1 MNNLSNHVGDL
12 AELYALGSLSSQEV
26 TEVLGHAAQCEECR
40 QRVRDAEIAVTE
52 MIESDGEL
60 EQPPA
65 ALRRRVS
72 AIGWRRPTNRY
83 SWGAIAAALIL
94 WIVPASLLYSQNR
107 SQVNVIS
114 EQSTALHALVHSQF
128 LHAQFV
134 SSATD
139 APAAKVIYAKTGG
152 WFYVIVDAAPDGLQI
167 GTVTAA
173 GTQVLGTPTPVAH
186 SSAFF
191 YQSGNGIHEL
201 VLMRAG
207 KVIAHAPMAR

>member
-1 MNNLSNHVGDL
+1 MNSSTNHIGELV
-12 AELYALGSLSSQEV
+12 ELYALGSLSANEV
-26 TEVLGHAAQCEECR
+26 TDVLAHSAQCEECR
-40 QRVRDAEIAVTE
+40 NRLRDAEISVTE

-65 ALRRRVS
+65 ALRRRIAGAGMRRS
-72 AIGWRRPTNRY
+72 ANWY
-83 SWGAIAAALIL
+83 SWGALAAALVL
-94 WIVPASLLYSQNR
+94 WIVPFSLLYSQNR

-114 EQSTALHALVHSQF
+114 EESTALHALVHSHF

-134 SSATD
+134 SSAPG

-152 WFYVIVDAAPDGLQI
+152 WFYVIVDGAPDGLQI
-167 GTVTAA
+167 GAVTS
-173 GTQVLGTPTPVAH
+173 GSTRVLGTPVQVSH
-186 SSAFF
+186 SSTFF
-191 YQSGNGIHEL
+191 DPSGNGIHEL